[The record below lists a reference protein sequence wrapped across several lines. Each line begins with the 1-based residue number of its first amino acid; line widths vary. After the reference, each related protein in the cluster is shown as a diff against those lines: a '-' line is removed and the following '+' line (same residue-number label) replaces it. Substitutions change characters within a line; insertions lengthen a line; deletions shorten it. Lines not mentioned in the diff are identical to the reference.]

1 MQYIG
6 FAPEDGALKGS
17 RLQVKAIIEHIS
29 HVHITPDTPH
39 LTVVQ
44 YARAVALLLLGG
56 TMCPDSSGNLV
67 SLLYLAKLEDIV
79 AARNYSWGS
88 AVLAFLYVNYVMQ
101 RKRQSCNR
109 WRVAVGTGDFNPQL
123 WRSIC
128 PLIFYAIVEMH
139 HPERVLR
146 QFGMMQNIPDQ
157 PDTRDMS
164 LHKITRSNRTGTD
177 WVLQHIL
184 YITRWQR
191 RYDTVIQRQPISN
204 RRDTDR
210 GYWEWY
216 NNITRH
222 FVLSSTDRRVES
234 GYQAG
239 DAPMLQIVT
248 QQVNT
253 LQTLFQSK
261 PVDVEG
267 YRQLVAQLEHEVQII
282 AEAIKHQPQQTA
294 TPSDSAPTTSHRQ
307 RRSSSQM
314 SIGSVERG
322 DIGVDIAGPS
332 TAYTPQDYYVPQPPQ
347 DYYVPQPSQD
357 DWFQSTSYMPSHAE
371 AYSSHVDLDLGLG
384 FNQPYAPEYN
394 ISPVPF
400 PSFSAYRD
408 NVESSSAASSSGLH
422 INSGG
427 DDNDRQNEPIKNMGE
442 EIRRPRRQ
450 RHRRNCGTGGHF

>member
-17 RLQVKAIIEHIS
+17 RLQVKAIISHIS
-29 HVHITPDTPH
+29 RVHITPDTLH

-44 YARAVALLLLGG
+44 YARAVALLLLGRM
-56 TMCPDSSGNLV
+56 MCPDLSRNLV

-88 AVLAFLYVNYVMQ
+88 AVLAFLY
-101 RKRQSCNR
+101 RKLCNASEKGKAAIGDALQLVQIWAWSR
-109 WRVAVGTGDFNPQL
+109 IIPLCPGLSAPRVHMGPHQIDNNRVLLGAPYGAMWNWDFNPQL
-123 WRSIC
+123 WKSIC

-139 HPERVLR
+139 HPERVVR

-157 PDTRDMS
+157 LNTRDMS
-164 LHKITRSNRTGTD
+164 LHKITRSNRTGID

-222 FVLSSTDRRVES
+222 FVSSSTDRRVES
-234 GYQAG
+234 GYQPG
-239 DAPMLQIVT
+239 DAPV
-248 QQVNT
+248 VA
-253 LQTLFQSK
+253 
-261 PVDVEG
+261 ECG
-267 YRQLVAQLEHEVQII
+267 YRQLVTQLEYEVQII
-282 AEAIKHQPQQTA
+282 AEAITHQPQETA
-294 TPSDSAPTTSHRQ
+294 TPSDTAPTTSHRQ
-307 RRSSSQM
+307 RRNSSQM
-314 SIGSVERG
+314 SIDLVERG

-357 DWFQSTSYMPSHAE
+357 GWFQLTSYMPSHAE

-384 FNQPYAPEYN
+384 INQSYAPEYN

-408 NVESSSAASSSGLH
+408 NVEYSSAAS
-422 INSGG
+422 
-427 DDNDRQNEPIKNMGE
+427 
-442 EIRRPRRQ
+442 
-450 RHRRNCGTGGHF
+450 